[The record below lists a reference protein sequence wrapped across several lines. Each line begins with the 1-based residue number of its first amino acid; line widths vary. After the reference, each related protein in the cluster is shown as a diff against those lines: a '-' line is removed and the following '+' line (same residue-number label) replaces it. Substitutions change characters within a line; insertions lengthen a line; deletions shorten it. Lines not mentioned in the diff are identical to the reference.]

1 MVKRAFR
8 RIKCRFPVTHIKEP
22 IAAVSVIL
30 AAASAI
36 LVKAHSVLGACRVER
51 GEVQVPT

>member
-22 IAAVSVIL
+22 LAAISVIL

-36 LVKAHSVLGACRVER
+36 LVKAHSVLWSGNVKR
-51 GEVQVPT
+51 GEV